1 MRPLPDVPGAGA
13 VASQTG
19 GSRGELEQSV
29 GVIGHN
35 HFDRSFE
42 KLLAHL
48 LELFLV
54 GLVPTGS
61 TARDRR
67 RARGLR
73 WTPTCAR
80 RRSSALGARR
90 LRGPFD
96 LVLTVRRP
104 QAAHEARE
112 YREARERAVR
122 HPAGNVIKRTSE
134 AGSFD
139 RPHPAVPDEPGSR
152 FTRISGWQAASLL
165 AVVPESRDPKQEEYR
180 IATTTA
186 SEIRI
191 NDRIRAREVR
201 LVDPDGLQLGI
212 KPLPEALA
220 IARQFDLDLVEVA
233 PLANPP
239 VCRIMDYGKFKF
251 DEAQKARESRRKTS
265 NTGIKEMKY
274 RPKIGP
280 GDFDTKTRRVMKFLN
295 EGHKVKVTIMF
306 RGRELGHP
314 ELGRRILDRLAE
326 ELDGTARIE
335 TEARLDGRNMVMVL
349 APDKS
354 AKQSQAA
361 RSKKATVP
369 EQAAQNGHSDEP
381 TQQAQVAIDP
391 GEATDAE
398 GAQGTES

>member
-1 MRPLPDVPGAGA
+1 V
-13 VASQTG
+13 
-19 GSRGELEQSV
+19 
-29 GVIGHN
+29 
-35 HFDRSFE
+35 
-42 KLLAHL
+42 
-48 LELFLV
+48 
-54 GLVPTGS
+54 
-61 TARDRR
+61 
-67 RARGLR
+67 
-73 WTPTCAR
+73 
-80 RRSSALGARR
+80 
-90 LRGPFD
+90 
-96 LVLTVRRP
+96 
-104 QAAHEARE
+104 
-112 YREARERAVR
+112 
-122 HPAGNVIKRTSE
+122 
-134 AGSFD
+134 
-139 RPHPAVPDEPGSR
+139 
-152 FTRISGWQAASLL
+152 
-165 AVVPESRDPKQEEYR
+165 R

-212 KPLPEALA
+212 KTLPEALT

-280 GDFDTKTRRVMKFLN
+280 GDFDTKTRRVQKFLN

-349 APDKS
+349 APDKR

-361 RSKKATVP
+361 RSKKAPAAAETAGATAGAGDATAGVTVQP
-369 EQAAQNGHSDEP
+369 DQAEQVTEQEPGAPDEGIAAASPSDNG
-381 TQQAQVAIDP
+381 
-391 GEATDAE
+391 AE
-398 GAQGTES
+398 G